1 MDFRNSRNG
10 TIHARRRQE
19 EIDRDLWYQS
29 CMERLTAGRLQVAEF
44 IECVLGSFKLDDK
57 DMRFVWI
64 LY

>member
-10 TIHARRRQE
+10 PIYARRRQE

-29 CMERLTAGRLQVAEF
+29 CMERLTVGRLQVAEF
-44 IECVLGSFKLDDK
+44 IECVHGSFKLDDE
-57 DMRFVWI
+57 DTRLVWI